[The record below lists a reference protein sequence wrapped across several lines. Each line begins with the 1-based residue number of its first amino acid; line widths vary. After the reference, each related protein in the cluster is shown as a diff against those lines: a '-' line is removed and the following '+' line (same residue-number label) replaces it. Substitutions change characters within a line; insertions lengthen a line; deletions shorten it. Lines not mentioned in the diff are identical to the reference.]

1 MHTAVRRYANVD
13 DPDEVV
19 RRIKEEGFVDPIR
32 GVRGFVDYIVIDDGG
47 GVLVTISTSFED
59 RYGAEESTTVAME
72 WIQQHDLGSL
82 LPSPP
87 QITEGEAVVLEE
99 R

>member
-1 MHTAVRRYANVD
+1 
-13 DPDEVV
+13 
-19 RRIKEEGFVDPIR
+19 
-32 GVRGFVDYIVIDDGG
+32 
-47 GVLVTISTSFED
+47 
-59 RYGAEESTTVAME
+59 ME

>member
-1 MHTAVRRYANVD
+1 
-13 DPDEVV
+13 V
-19 RRIKEEGFVDPIR
+19 RRIKEEGFVDLIR
-32 GVRGFVDYIVIDDGG
+32 GIRGFVDYIVIDDGN
-47 GVLVTISTSFED
+47 GVLVTISTFED

-72 WIQQHDLGSL
+72 WIQQHGLGSL

>member
-1 MHTAVRRYANVD
+1 MHTAVRRYVNVD

-19 RRIKEEGFVDPIR
+19 RRIKEEGFVDIIR

-72 WIQQHDLGSL
+72 WIQEHDLGSL

-87 QITEGEAVVLEE
+87 QITEGEAVVHEE

>member
-1 MHTAVRRYANVD
+1 MHTAVRRYANVA

-19 RRIKEEGFVDPIR
+19 RRIEEEGFVDIIR

-47 GVLVTISTSFED
+47 GVLVTISTFED
-59 RYGAEESTTVAME
+59 RYGAEESTTLAMG
-72 WIQQHDLGSL
+72 WIQQHELGSL
-82 LPSPP
+82 LPLPP
-87 QITEGEAVVLEE
+87 QITEGEAVVHVE

>member
-1 MHTAVRRYANVD
+1 MHTAVRRYVNVA

-19 RRIKEEGFVDPIR
+19 RRIKEEGFVDLIR

-72 WIQQHDLGSL
+72 WIQEHGLGSL

>member
-1 MHTAVRRYANVD
+1 MHTAVRRYVNVD

-19 RRIKEEGFVDPIR
+19 RRIKEEGFVDMIR
-32 GVRGFVDYIVIDDGG
+32 GVRGFVDYIVIDDGN
-47 GVLVTISTSFED
+47 GVLVTISTFED
-59 RYGAEESTTVAME
+59 RYGAEESTTLAME

-82 LPSPP
+82 LPLPP
-87 QITEGEAVVLEE
+87 QITEGEAVVHVE